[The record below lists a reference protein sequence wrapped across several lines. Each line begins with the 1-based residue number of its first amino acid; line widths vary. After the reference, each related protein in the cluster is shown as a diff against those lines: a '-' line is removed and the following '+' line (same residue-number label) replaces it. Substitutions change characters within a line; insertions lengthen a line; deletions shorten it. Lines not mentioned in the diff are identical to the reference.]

1 MKIRMH
7 IAVSQ
12 EDKKTLA
19 EWAEEG
25 DRSVS
30 KQFSRIIRKE
40 RERRLAIQEGHPNDF
55 MADHFRKDEGKEA
68 LDS

>member
-1 MKIRMH
+1 MKDRIH

-12 EDKKTLA
+12 EDKETLA
-19 EWAEEG
+19 EWAKQG

-30 KQFSRIIRKE
+30 KQFSRMIRKE
-40 RERRLAIQEGHPNDF
+40 RERRLAIQEDHPNDF
-55 MADHFRKDEGKEA
+55 MADHFRKDEGKED

>member
-1 MKIRMH
+1 MH

-12 EDKKTLA
+12 EDKETLS
-19 EWAEEG
+19 EWAREG

-30 KQFSRIIRKE
+30 AQFSRIVRKE
-40 RERRLAIQEGHPNDF
+40 RERRLAIQEGHPNDW

>member
-1 MKIRMH
+1 MKDRIH
-7 IAVSQ
+7 IAVSK
-12 EDKKTLA
+12 EDKETLA
-19 EWAEEG
+19 EWARQG

-55 MADHFRKDEGKEA
+55 MSDHFRKDEGKED